1 MPAPRVQPVTLA
13 RECIAV
19 CNCCD
24 AFFSLSLMQR
34 TSLDTLPAVP
44 LCASS
49 SRDAQPGRQSPRDSP
64 QNQAHTA
71 RVTLESNCVSVNCRS
86 PALILAEPVAPADMP
101 PHVDTSQLGV
111 CSHQEVRSVASMS
124 VDSSLVMRITPARY
138 GEWCLAACTMC
149 HTRPG
154 GTHAADIAATPAVQL
169 TNACEHLT

>member
-86 PALILAEPVAPADMP
+86 PALILTEPVAPADMSRMWTP
-101 PHVDTSQLGV
+101 ASYV
-111 CSHQEVRSVASMS
+111 CSHREVRFVEAMS
-124 VDSSLVMRITPARY
+124 VDSSLVLCITPARY